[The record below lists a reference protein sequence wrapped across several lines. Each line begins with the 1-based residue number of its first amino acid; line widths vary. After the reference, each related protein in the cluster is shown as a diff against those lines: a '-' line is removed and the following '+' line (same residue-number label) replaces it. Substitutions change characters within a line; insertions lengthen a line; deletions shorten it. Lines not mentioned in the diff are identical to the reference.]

1 MAEKN
6 YIMQAVVPEAPRT
19 IDEQQLHVYVPQGST
34 DNFGVFKPDGQQ
46 FVITNDG
53 ILRVDVRNLIKLAK
67 PAATS
72 QVVEDGGEPAVQVGI
87 DFTDPDSSLSRELQF
102 QYIFKNIKGPTGATG
117 LAALEC
123 SYVKTANKQPSPT
136 EQINIP
142 LNTFNRTPLSGEVA
156 TCYYVDSTTSITY
169 LIKAGIISISG
180 DHAICY
186 IDSVLKFTG
195 DKGVNSLTY
204 SGTYTEE
211 HEGDLNGKPINL
223 PLANFSRHPD
233 IDDTFLLVYSVT
245 ETGNVYI
252 AVMSVE
258 EVGTENVKCALVVGT
273 VNLIRG
279 PKGEQGE
286 QGATGNDGVSITSV
300 TQTGVQGGT
309 QVTITLSNGQSTSF
323 IVYNGINTNFQIV
336 DSLPTE
342 NISTSTIYLVP
353 STKPEAE
360 NIYDEY
366 IYVNGNWEHIG
377 STSIDLSD
385 YVTKTYFNQNVGDA
399 TKNYITTQLSGK
411 ADASA
416 LNTKLDKVTDGS
428 MLPQAYVKNDDGTQ
442 GVADYIPGV
451 FYFNYSGVLNLD
463 NFDDVTITEGWN
475 PSLVGMYYSISP
487 CILSIGQ
494 LTGGVFGDT
503 YIYGV
508 NLSSIRTDDF
518 SSVNFQGI
526 AYQANGT
533 GLINY
538 YNVLV
543 QVDVTGMILY
553 ATAQKIENAGNKVTA
568 ITGTGNDTNY
578 PTTKATYDADQETL
592 TAANNYTDT
601 AIAGVTSF
609 EETTYSALK
618 AKRDAGTLVK
628 GKWYRITDYTCT
640 TIQEDTQG
648 AGHVFDII
656 VRADSTNV
664 LNENAYAALHSG
676 DTYFAN
682 CKLSAWQLK
691 YSLDNDTEKF
701 AWADSTNGKGVIY
714 YMKDEWNNECPYDF
728 KNIQFKRYK
737 ITSSAEVP
745 SLVNMW
751 GLNGQSNYTVN
762 YSDTQF
768 FYTFS
773 YFDDVRSPNV
783 MYDATLKGND
793 GTVTAFDG
801 GFAAGVYGN
810 CIAEASAF
818 STMLL
823 EHNAPTKMV
832 LPCTII
838 YSTQLYTDGVMYSG
852 CHGNKFGTNCINNT
866 FGDNCI
872 NNKVGDNFTNNIIG
886 KNCSSNTFGDD
897 CNNNVLA
904 EGCTNNTFGD
914 NCSYNIFKDGFSY
927 NTVGNGC
934 SNNTISVM
942 LEKSFLKPGVKYVKF
957 TNQLYVT
964 VKHVT
969 VESSVVGT
977 SSSNMLELYDADITN
992 KTYPITIT
1000 RESGTNGKYLMKW
1013 NVNGA
1018 CETGKY
1024 KATATAESWTPF
1036 TADMKSTSEG
1046 YVDTAIANAIT
1057 TALNTPV

>member
-46 FVITNDG
+46 FVITSDG

-195 DKGVNSLTY
+195 DKGADGLDALTY

-211 HEGDLNGKPINL
+211 REGGLNSEPINL

-233 IDDTFLLVYSVT
+233 IADTFLLVYSVT

-279 PKGEQGE
+279 PQGEQGE
-286 QGATGNDGVSITSV
+286 QGATGKDGVSITSV

-323 IVYNGINTNFQIV
+323 TVYNGINTNFQIV

-366 IYVNGNWEHIG
+366 IYVNNKWEHIG

-399 TKNYITTQLSGK
+399 TKNYIVAQLAKVHNLYIEMYESSSVPVVGQALTLTNANFARVPTVNQYFGLLEVVNTKDKYYSICQILSVDTTTCSAKVVAVTELDNGTEIDSIKASITALTTQLSGK

-416 LNTKLDKVTDGS
+416 LNDKLDKVTDGS

-442 GVADYIPGV
+442 GMADYIPGV

-475 PSLVGMYYSISP
+475 SNLVGMYYSISP

-494 LTGGVFGDT
+494 LTGGVLGDT
-503 YIYGV
+503 YIWGV
-508 NLSSIRTDDF
+508 NLSSVRTDDR
-518 SSVNFQGI
+518 SSVYFQGI
-526 AYQANGT
+526 ANKGDGP

-578 PTTKATYDADQETL
+578 PTTKAVADYVTSKEPYHFTYEWGTVLTAEQKAGIQNDPNCYFFVTQSDGVTYHYRRAAVEGNRYYFMAMHAYTQYEPGGIINVGQVSVEITTGNDIIGSEEIYAENTKNKTDVLNAQSTDNQYPTAKATYDADQATL
-592 TAANNYTDT
+592 TAANNYT
-601 AIAGVTSF
+601 
-609 EETTYSALK
+609 
-618 AKRDAGTLVK
+618 
-628 GKWYRITDYTCT
+628 
-640 TIQEDTQG
+640 
-648 AGHVFDII
+648 
-656 VRADSTNV
+656 N
-664 LNENAYAALHSG
+664 
-676 DTYFAN
+676 
-682 CKLSAWQLK
+682 
-691 YSLDNDTEKF
+691 
-701 AWADSTNGKGVIY
+701 
-714 YMKDEWNNECPYDF
+714 
-728 KNIQFKRYK
+728 
-737 ITSSAEVP
+737 
-745 SLVNMW
+745 
-751 GLNGQSNYTVN
+751 
-762 YSDTQF
+762 
-768 FYTFS
+768 
-773 YFDDVRSPNV
+773 
-783 MYDATLKGND
+783 
-793 GTVTAFDG
+793 
-801 GFAAGVYGN
+801 
-810 CIAEASAF
+810 
-818 STMLL
+818 
-823 EHNAPTKMV
+823 
-832 LPCTII
+832 
-838 YSTQLYTDGVMYSG
+838 
-852 CHGNKFGTNCINNT
+852 
-866 FGDNCI
+866 
-872 NNKVGDNFTNNIIG
+872 
-886 KNCSSNTFGDD
+886 
-897 CNNNVLA
+897 
-904 EGCTNNTFGD
+904 
-914 NCSYNIFKDGFSY
+914 
-927 NTVGNGC
+927 
-934 SNNTISVM
+934 
-942 LEKSFLKPGVKYVKF
+942 
-957 TNQLYVT
+957 
-964 VKHVT
+964 
-969 VESSVVGT
+969 
-977 SSSNMLELYDADITN
+977 
-992 KTYPITIT
+992 
-1000 RESGTNGKYLMKW
+1000 
-1013 NVNGA
+1013 
-1018 CETGKY
+1018 
-1024 KATATAESWTPF
+1024 
-1036 TADMKSTSEG
+1036 
-1046 YVDTAIANAIT
+1046 TAIANAIT

>member
-1 MAEKN
+1 
-6 YIMQAVVPEAPRT
+6 MQAVVPEAPRT

-46 FVITNDG
+46 FVITSDG
-53 ILRVDVRNLIKLAK
+53 ILRVDASKLIQLATQS
-67 PAATS
+67 A
-72 QVVEDGGEPAVQVGI
+72 QVVEDGGETSAEVQ
-87 DFTDPDSSLSRELQF
+87 FTETDQTLLRQF
-102 QYIFKNIKGPTGATG
+102 QFIFKNIKGATGPQGPKGDDGLSYLAVRNAILVGNVPEVGTTLEIALQYFLRTPVVDDMVYIDVYTTTNSEQIHFLCYCRVASVSSSAANCYIRSVTRSTGTQGPQGPKGDTGATG
-117 LAALEC
+117 Q
-123 SYVKTANKQPSPT
+123 T
-136 EQINIP
+136 
-142 LNTFNRTPLSGEVA
+142 
-156 TCYYVDSTTSITY
+156 
-169 LIKAGIISISG
+169 
-180 DHAICY
+180 
-186 IDSVLKFTG
+186 
-195 DKGVNSLTY
+195 
-204 SGTYTEE
+204 
-211 HEGDLNGKPINL
+211 
-223 PLANFSRHPD
+223 
-233 IDDTFLLVYSVT
+233 
-245 ETGNVYI
+245 
-252 AVMSVE
+252 
-258 EVGTENVKCALVVGT
+258 
-273 VNLIRG
+273 
-279 PKGEQGE
+279 
-286 QGATGNDGVSITSV
+286 GATGADGVSITSV

-360 NIYDEY
+360 NVYDEY
-366 IYVNGNWEHIG
+366 IYVNNSWEHIG

-428 MLPQAYVKNDDGTQ
+428 MLPQAYIKNDDGTQ

-475 PSLVGMYYSISP
+475 PSLTGMYYCVSP

-494 LTGGVFGDT
+494 LTGGVLGNT
-503 YIYGV
+503 TIWGV
-508 NLSSIRTDDF
+508 NLSSTRTDDL
-518 SSVNFQGI
+518 SSVYFEGI
-526 AYQANGT
+526 AREATET
-533 GLINY
+533 GPEY

-543 QVDVTGMILY
+543 QVDASGMILY
-553 ATAQKIENAGNKVTA
+553 AAAQKIENAGNKVTA

-578 PTTKATYDADQETL
+578 PTTKATYDADQATL
-592 TAANNYTDT
+592 TAANNHTDT

-618 AKRDAGTLVK
+618 TKRDAGTLVK

-640 TIQEDTQG
+640 TIQEDTQS

-737 ITSSAEVP
+737 ITSSTEVP

-852 CHGNKFGTNCINNT
+852 CHYNKFGTNCINNT

-1024 KATATAESWTPF
+1024 KATATAASWTPF

-1057 TALNTPV
+1057 TTLNTPV

>member
-1 MAEKN
+1 MAMHAYATSEVIDVGQVFVEITTGDDRIVSESIYAESLKN
-6 YIMQAVVPEAPRT
+6 KTDVLNAQ
-19 IDEQQLHVYVPQGST
+19 ST
-34 DNFGVFKPDGQQ
+34 DNQ
-46 FVITNDG
+46 
-53 ILRVDVRNLIKLAK
+53 
-67 PAATS
+67 
-72 QVVEDGGEPAVQVGI
+72 
-87 DFTDPDSSLSRELQF
+87 
-102 QYIFKNIKGPTGATG
+102 
-117 LAALEC
+117 
-123 SYVKTANKQPSPT
+123 
-136 EQINIP
+136 
-142 LNTFNRTPLSGEVA
+142 
-156 TCYYVDSTTSITY
+156 
-169 LIKAGIISISG
+169 
-180 DHAICY
+180 
-186 IDSVLKFTG
+186 
-195 DKGVNSLTY
+195 
-204 SGTYTEE
+204 
-211 HEGDLNGKPINL
+211 
-223 PLANFSRHPD
+223 
-233 IDDTFLLVYSVT
+233 
-245 ETGNVYI
+245 
-252 AVMSVE
+252 
-258 EVGTENVKCALVVGT
+258 
-273 VNLIRG
+273 
-279 PKGEQGE
+279 
-286 QGATGNDGVSITSV
+286 
-300 TQTGVQGGT
+300 
-309 QVTITLSNGQSTSF
+309 
-323 IVYNGINTNFQIV
+323 
-336 DSLPTE
+336 
-342 NISTSTIYLVP
+342 
-353 STKPEAE
+353 
-360 NIYDEY
+360 
-366 IYVNGNWEHIG
+366 
-377 STSIDLSD
+377 
-385 YVTKTYFNQNVGDA
+385 
-399 TKNYITTQLSGK
+399 
-411 ADASA
+411 
-416 LNTKLDKVTDGS
+416 
-428 MLPQAYVKNDDGTQ
+428 
-442 GVADYIPGV
+442 
-451 FYFNYSGVLNLD
+451 
-463 NFDDVTITEGWN
+463 
-475 PSLVGMYYSISP
+475 
-487 CILSIGQ
+487 
-494 LTGGVFGDT
+494 
-503 YIYGV
+503 
-508 NLSSIRTDDF
+508 
-518 SSVNFQGI
+518 
-526 AYQANGT
+526 
-533 GLINY
+533 
-538 YNVLV
+538 
-543 QVDVTGMILY
+543 
-553 ATAQKIENAGNKVTA
+553 
-568 ITGTGNDTNY
+568 Y
-578 PTTKATYDADQETL
+578 PTAKATYDADQATL

-640 TIQEDTQG
+640 TIQEDTQS

-682 CKLSAWQLK
+682 CKLEAWQLK

-728 KNIQFKRYK
+728 KNIQFKRYN
-737 ITSSAEVP
+737 IPGLVSA
-745 SLVNMW
+745 W
-751 GLNGQSNYTVN
+751 GISQGNGYTVN

-793 GTVTAFDG
+793 GTVTAFSG

-810 CIAEASAF
+810 YIAEASAF

-832 LPCTII
+832 LPGTII
-838 YSTQLYTDGVMYSG
+838 YSTQTYTDGEMYSG

-872 NNKVGDNFTNNIIG
+872 NNKVGDNFTNNTIY
-886 KNCSSNTFGDD
+886 KDCSWNTFGDD
-897 CNNNVLA
+897 CNNNLLQD
-904 EGCTNNTFGD
+904 GCTNNTFGD
-914 NCSYNIFKDGFSY
+914 NCSYNIFKQGFSY
-927 NTVGNGC
+927 NIVGNGC

-942 LEKSFLKPGVKYVKF
+942 LEKSFLKPGVRYVKF